1 MDIPFFLDHTAPKAT
16 DFTLVEEDG
25 RYILEFLVQDNHY
38 VNYIQ
43 LGDSTSQERLA
54 LVGDGFQKI
63 TEPGLQTKVRIDITN
78 YGDLCAKKGLNPA
91 RITVYTT
98 DYAGNISK
106 NYVEIGP
113 RAIFI

>member
-1 MDIPFFLDHTAPKAT
+1 MADGTYAPEGQGYIYRLTGGVGQSQVTQTMDIPFFLDHTAPKAT

-63 TEPGLQTKVRIDITN
+63 TEPGLQTRYALILPTTGTFVP
-78 YGDLCAKKGLNPA
+78 KKG
-91 RITVYTT
+91 
-98 DYAGNISK
+98 
-106 NYVEIGP
+106 
-113 RAIFI
+113 